1 MSYKTGL
8 QDIKFV
14 NMGKV
19 PMILENMNLMSL
31 TIANDKKTHSF
42 LINQGHKGMGS
53 R

>member
-1 MSYKTGL
+1 M
-8 QDIKFV
+8 

-19 PMILENMNLMSL
+19 SMILENMNLMSL
-31 TIANDKKTHSF
+31 TIANDKKHSF